1 MDALEFDMRASFC
14 YALYGSYAREALSP
28 QDSDKSGRD
37 WLWQGT
43 PTRLVRWRPCIEG

>member
-37 WLWQGT
+37 WLFKFDIFG
-43 PTRLVRWRPCIEG
+43 